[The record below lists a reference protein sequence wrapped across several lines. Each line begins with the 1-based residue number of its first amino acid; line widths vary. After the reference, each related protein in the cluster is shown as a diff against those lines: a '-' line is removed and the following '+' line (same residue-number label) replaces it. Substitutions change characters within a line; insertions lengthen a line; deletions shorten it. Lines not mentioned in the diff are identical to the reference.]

1 MFSFRRFRRWLKE
14 SDEERL
20 ADEVRDWAE
29 TVPGAT
35 SVEVCAARGKVK
47 VAGVVRRL
55 RIRPG
60 ESFEAVI
67 SDGTGEVTA
76 VWTGRASIPGLTLG
90 KRLTLEG
97 MLATEKGRPRMV
109 NPTYEF
115 AA

>member
-20 ADEVRDWAE
+20 SDEVRDWAE
-29 TVPGAT
+29 GVPGAT
-35 SVEVCAARGKVK
+35 SVKVCAARGNVK

-60 ESFEAVI
+60 ASFEAVI

-76 VWTGRASIPGLTLG
+76 VWTGRENIPGLMLG
-90 KRLTLEG
+90 SRLTLEG
-97 MLATEKGRPRMV
+97 MLATERGGPRMV
-109 NPTYEF
+109 NPRYEF